1 MLTLQQRGRMLAVLL
16 LAPFLASADAT
27 IANVATPAIRADL
40 GAAGAALEL
49 VIGGYLVA
57 YAVLLITGARL
68 GQTHG
73 YKRLFLIGVS
83 AFGAASL
90 VGGLAPNATVLVIM
104 RVIQGGAAAMMYP
117 QALTGVQLN
126 FSGGERA

>member
-40 GAAGAALEL
+40 GASGAALEL
-49 VIGGYLVA
+49 VVGGYFVA
-57 YAVLLITGARL
+57 FAVLLITGARL

-73 YKRLFLIGVS
+73 YKRLFLIGTGV
-83 AFGAASL
+83 FGTGSL
-90 VGGLAPNATVLVIM
+90 FAGLAPDPPLLLPA
-104 RVIQGGAAAMMYP
+104 GGVAGARAGVVP
-117 QALTGVQLN
+117 PGGRGAL
-126 FSGGERA
+126 